1 MGLSRGVKGCIG
13 KSLAVELLMKCHG
26 CRFFGMA
33 VWWRY
38 LLNSYVD
45 SPCVNNK
52 IAINE
57 ELDAYL
63 CTSSQLSG
71 ELRLYD
77 IYAERVFKS
86 S

>member
-1 MGLSRGVKGCIG
+1 
-13 KSLAVELLMKCHG
+13 
-26 CRFFGMA
+26 
-33 VWWRY
+33 
-38 LLNSYVD
+38 VD

-57 ELDAYL
+57 ELDAYSG
-63 CTSSQLSG
+63 TSSQLSS
-71 ELRLYD
+71 ELRLVA

>member
-1 MGLSRGVKGCIG
+1 MLPVQLPVLFYVGVQHVGLMVIGGLYLCGIHTISR
-13 KSLAVELLMKCHG
+13 
-26 CRFFGMA
+26 
-33 VWWRY
+33 
-38 LLNSYVD
+38 
-45 SPCVNNK
+45 CVNNK

-63 CTSSQLSG
+63 CTSSQLSS
-71 ELRLYD
+71 ELRLFD

>member
-1 MGLSRGVKGCIG
+1 MSEVGGGI
-13 KSLAVELLMKCHG
+13 HTI
-26 CRFFGMA
+26 
-33 VWWRY
+33 
-38 LLNSYVD
+38 
-45 SPCVNNK
+45 SPCVSNK

-63 CTSSQLSG
+63 CTSSQLSS
-71 ELRLYD
+71 ELRLCD